1 MKTKYLAKTVARTWI
16 LLFFLGIL
24 STNAPGELKPDQKNS
39 LATCS
44 ATQLN
49 SNCVATFPNIT
60 GENGNCFDYSFSIL
74 CGGFF
79 QPDLTLTLCYGTIC
93 IYDNGHT
100 QSNFCY

>member
-16 LLFFLGIL
+16 LLFFLGVL

-39 LATCS
+39 LANCS

-79 QPDLTLTLCYGTIC
+79 QPDLSIYFCYATFC
-93 IYDNGHT
+93 DNGNGFT
-100 QSNFCY
+100 YNVYCY